1 MKLLRITIYFCIA
14 FSCTGCFTRWVMSEH
29 EVKTHYASRPVKPT
43 FFTIKNDSV
52 ELFCATTGSDTLPPL
67 LLIHGA
73 PGGWFSNINLVD
85 DPDLQA
91 HYHII
96 AVSRPG
102 YHKSKFKNKLR
113 PLTSIQ
119 LQSVAIH
126 EALRLNQSFKKG
138 VVLGT
143 SYGAPIGAQMAIQYP
158 KDFYHL
164 VLIAGAL
171 DPENEKF
178 WWFHRYLRSLF
189 VRISMPRFIN
199 TATDEKFAHIKELQ
213 LLLPQW
219 PQLQIPTTVVQGT
232 KDEIVPSINFEFAK
246 QQLKNKE
253 AEFISISGAGHMIR
267 RSHPQ
272 IIKELLLKLA
282 DKKMLGLK

>member
-1 MKLLRITIYFCIA
+1 MNCKCILA
-14 FSCTGCFTRWVMSEH
+14 YVWIATTCSGCFTRWVMSEG
-29 EVKTHYASRPVKPT
+29 EVKTHYISRPVKPT

-73 PGGWFSNINLVD
+73 PGGWFSNISLVD

-91 HYHII
+91 RYHII

-102 YHKSKFKNKLR
+102 YHKSKFKNRLR
-113 PLTSIQ
+113 PLTSID

-126 EALRLNQSFKKG
+126 EALRLNRSFKKG
-138 VVLGT
+138 VVFGT
-143 SYGAPIGAQMAIQYP
+143 SYGAPIAARMAIQYP
-158 KDFYHL
+158 KEFYHL
-164 VLIAGAL
+164 VMVAGAL

-178 WWFHRYLRSLF
+178 WWFHKYLRSLF
-189 VRISMPRFIN
+189 VRLSLPRFIN
-199 TATDEKFAHIKELQ
+199 AATDEKFEHIRELQ

-219 PQLQIPTTVVQGT
+219 SKLQIPATVVQGT
-232 KDEIVPSINFEFAK
+232 KDEIVPSINIEFARSH
-246 QQLKNKE
+246 LKNKQ

-267 RSHPQ
+267 QSHPHV
-272 IIKELLLKLA
+272 IKDLLLRLSR
-282 DKKMLGLK
+282 